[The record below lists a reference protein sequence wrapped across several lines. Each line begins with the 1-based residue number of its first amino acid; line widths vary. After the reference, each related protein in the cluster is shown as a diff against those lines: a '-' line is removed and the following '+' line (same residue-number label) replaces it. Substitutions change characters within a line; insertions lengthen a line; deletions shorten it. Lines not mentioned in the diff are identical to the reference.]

1 MAGDSTRGTGVA
13 GAVRVARRITA
24 VFGMLAIVA
33 LLGILVWRVYLHH
46 QHGVGEDEP
55 AVVRVARPLLYQQV

>member
-1 MAGDSTRGTGVA
+1 M
-13 GAVRVARRITA
+13 ARRITA